1 MSLSGIGFND
11 TNQRGYFRLEVQI
24 SEFIID
30 ETLIK
35 VGSDYVWI
43 WVAIE
48 PMNKMILGIRLS
60 IERSMLVA
68 EQFIKSLIRR
78 YGKHNIST
86 DGGTGTH
93 RHVDF

>member
-1 MSLSGIGFND
+1 M
-11 TNQRGYFRLEVQI
+11 
-24 SEFIID
+24 
-30 ETLIK
+30 IK
-35 VGSDYVWI
+35 AGSDYVWI

-68 EQFIKSLIRR
+68 EQFIKSLLEDME
-78 YGKHNIST
+78 ST
-86 DGGTGTH
+86 IFQQTAVVLGTH

>member
-1 MSLSGIGFND
+1 MD
-11 TNQRGYFRLEVQI
+11 
-24 SEFIID
+24 
-30 ETLIK
+30 
-35 VGSDYVWI
+35 

-86 DGGTGTH
+86 DGGN
-93 RHVDF
+93 